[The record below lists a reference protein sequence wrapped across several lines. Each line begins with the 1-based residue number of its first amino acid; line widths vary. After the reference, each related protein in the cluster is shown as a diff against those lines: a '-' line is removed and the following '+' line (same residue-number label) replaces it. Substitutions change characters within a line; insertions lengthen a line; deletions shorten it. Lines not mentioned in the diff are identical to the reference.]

1 MDSRKSIFIVLVSIT
16 IFIPGLTEADT
27 LQQLLIKDNIRHDQV
42 AIKNLE
48 REIHGYSILND
59 PNYFCAAYYL
69 YDDPNL
75 WNRQFYFVLLD
86 KGQDKW
92 IQRTLE
98 LKEIR
103 GDKPYLWPNS
113 INNINYSKKYFYLDT
128 HLTPSAGY
136 LILLHKDLSFADGLY
151 GWLEAVFTEDSIIY
165 HNSQVHFAPTHYAEL
180 SLYNISTKVDRKIYP
195 MKPYLQVRLSHISKV
210 KAAYERKGEDWFR
223 IHNHH
228 MNPELFNNSIASNV
242 IVNNQTRS
250 FAFVV
255 KYDNTDY
262 MSDEAVLKLKGF
274 SELRQR
280 LKQKKIE
287 NPLSN
292 ELFTSLHDDLMKA
305 KRIGNPESVIDLF
318 NENVELKAMVTAVL
332 KSEDNRYDIN
342 WKQDMISMDAN
353 WDNLEV
359 WNQLAI
365 TIHAKEENYT
375 EVLYIYRQDNK
386 TDKLDYKEILLE
398 EAKRVYGDVPL
409 SKYLESD
416 LLQRIFDN

>member
-1 MDSRKSIFIVLVSIT
+1 
-16 IFIPGLTEADT
+16 
-27 LQQLLIKDNIRHDQV
+27 
-42 AIKNLE
+42 
-48 REIHGYSILND
+48 
-59 PNYFCAAYYL
+59 
-69 YDDPNL
+69 
-75 WNRQFYFVLLD
+75 
-86 KGQDKW
+86 
-92 IQRTLE
+92 
-98 LKEIR
+98 
-103 GDKPYLWPNS
+103 
-113 INNINYSKKYFYLDT
+113 
-128 HLTPSAGY
+128 
-136 LILLHKDLSFADGLY
+136 
-151 GWLEAVFTEDSIIY
+151 
-165 HNSQVHFAPTHYAEL
+165 
-180 SLYNISTKVDRKIYP
+180 
-195 MKPYLQVRLSHISKV
+195 
-210 KAAYERKGEDWFR
+210 
-223 IHNHH
+223 